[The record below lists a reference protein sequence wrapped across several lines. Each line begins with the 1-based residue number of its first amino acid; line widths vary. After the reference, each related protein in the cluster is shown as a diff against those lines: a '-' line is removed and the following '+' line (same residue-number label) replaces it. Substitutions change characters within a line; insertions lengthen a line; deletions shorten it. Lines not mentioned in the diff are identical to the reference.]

1 MKKSDFI
8 ENYTEDYA
16 EALADAQKQAKTCE
30 YINPNLVE
38 WYIEGKDINLKDM
51 SALQLE
57 AVLVELQNMVEHLS
71 EFSQMVSAMHIAKQK
86 LENVDNYEFEDT
98 NGAE

>member
-16 EALADAQKQAKTCE
+16 EALADAQEQAKICE

-38 WYIEGKDINLKDM
+38 WYIDGKDIRLQDM
-51 SALQLE
+51 SAVQLE
-57 AVLVELQNMVEHLS
+57 TVCAELQNMVEHLT
-71 EFSQMVSAMHIAKQK
+71 EFAQMVSAMCIAKQK
-86 LENVDNYEFEDT
+86 LENVDSYEFEDT